1 LRSNL
6 SLWFLSLLI
15 FITSPA
21 SAEVLVLIH
30 GYHSSGIIWRSS
42 GVIAGLQ
49 ENGWIDAGDYPMHPL
64 ELPKS
69 AHSKS
74 LVTVTLPSEAPVA
87 YQSLLLGQQ
96 LQNIRHAFPGE
107 PLILVGHSAGGVV
120 ARYHLVIQPESGVRA
135 LITLASPHLGT
146 AVAEIGTLA
155 SDSPLGAAA
164 PLLGLN
170 GINRSR
176 GLYDDLIRERYGSM
190 LHWLNRQPH
199 PEIVWISLVR
209 DSDQTVTDDLIV
221 PVYSQDMRNI
231 PALRGSAISYTV
243 PGSHELSYSDGL
255 LLADIIRHLVPNK
268 QD

>member
-6 SLWFLSLLI
+6 SLWLLSLLI
-15 FITSPA
+15 FIASPA

-30 GYHSSGIIWRSS
+30 GYHSSGKIWRSS
-42 GVIAGLQ
+42 GVIPALQ
-49 ENGWIDAGDYPMHPL
+49 AQGWTDAGDYPLNPL
-64 ELPKS
+64 GQPKG

-96 LQNIRHAFPGE
+96 LQNIRQTFPDE
-107 PLILVGHSAGGVV
+107 PLILVGHSAGGVI
-120 ARYHLVIQPESGVRA
+120 ARYHLVLQPEPDVRA

-146 AVAEIGTLA
+146 AIAEIGSLA

-164 PLLGLN
+164 PFMGLN

-176 GLYDDLIRERYGSM
+176 GLYDDLMRARYGSM
-190 LHWLNRQPH
+190 LYWLNRQPH
-199 PEIVWISLVR
+199 PEIIWISLVR
-209 DSDQTVTDDLIV
+209 GSSSKGADDYIV
-221 PVYSQDMRNI
+221 PAFSQDMRNI
-231 PALRGSAISYTV
+231 PALRGSAVSYTV
-243 PGSHELSYSDGL
+243 PGNHELSFSDGL
-255 LLADIIRHLVPNK
+255 LLADIIRHLIPNK

>member
-6 SLWFLSLLI
+6 SLLLLSLLI

-30 GYHSSGIIWRSS
+30 GYHSSGVTWRSS
-42 GVIAGLQ
+42 GVIPALQ
-49 ENGWIDAGDYPMHPL
+49 ANGWTDAGDYPMNPL
-64 ELPKS
+64 GKPNAS
-69 AHSKS
+69 PSKS
-74 LVTVTLPSEAPVA
+74 VVTVTLPSEAPVA

-96 LQNIRHAFPGE
+96 LQQIRQAFPGE
-107 PLILVGHSAGGVV
+107 PLILVGHSAGGVI
-120 ARYHLVIQPESGVRA
+120 ARYHLVLQPETEVRA

-146 AVAEIGTLA
+146 AIAEIGTLA
-155 SDSPLGAAA
+155 SESPLGAAA
-164 PLLGLN
+164 PFMGLN

-176 GLYDDLIRERYGSM
+176 GLYDDLMRERYGSM

-199 PEIVWISLVR
+199 PEIIWISLVR
-209 DSDQTVTDDLIV
+209 DSDQTASDDLIV

-231 PALRGSAISYTV
+231 PALRGSAVSYTV
-243 PGSHELSYSDGL
+243 PGGHELSYNDGL
-255 LLADIIRHLVPNK
+255 LLADIIRHLTPNQ